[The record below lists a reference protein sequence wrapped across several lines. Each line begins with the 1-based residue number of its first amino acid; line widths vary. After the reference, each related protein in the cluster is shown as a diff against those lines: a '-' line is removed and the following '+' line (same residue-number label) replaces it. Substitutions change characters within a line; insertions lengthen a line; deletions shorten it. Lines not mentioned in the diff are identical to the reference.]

1 MAVSKK
7 KAGRV
12 DSTYPAYATDTNHIK
27 RIKTKSKPK
36 QTKIMKKK
44 RGKESLFLPLRI
56 LPTSPL
62 LRKTIMVIKIAYALV
77 LVFCLNIQAKTYS
90 QSISIHVKS
99 APLEKVF
106 QIIENQTEYVV
117 LYNLNELKD
126 AKPITIAAKSIEV
139 SQLLKKIFENL
150 PFNYKIDDKT
160 ILVNRK
166 AKKASSDKEVTEIK
180 GATDWQERRLV
191 EGLVRD
197 ENGQPVEDVTVH
209 VKGTAINA
217 KTNAVGQFKITVPD
231 GREVLV
237 LTKVGFEP
245 IEQSVL
251 NRNSLLVQMKRSVSD
266 LSEIVVVGYGTQ
278 KKVNLTGAVSQIN
291 SKEIQT
297 TTNSSLAQSLQ
308 GKVPGL
314 QIRQNTGEPGD
325 FNTSINIRGFGS
337 PLYVID
343 GIPQNDNGQSFQ
355 RLSSSDIESISFVK
369 DASAAVYGLR
379 AGNGVVIVTTKK
391 GTKGE
396 AIFDFN
402 TVFGFQ
408 RPTEMPEMAN
418 RAQWAILRNEA
429 DINAGGVPYFT
440 KEQLQAHINGA
451 STDWYG
457 LTMKNVSAQKQHH
470 ISVSGATDK
479 VSYFASFGYVN
490 EGGLLKSDDLKYKK
504 YNFRTNLDINLHKN
518 WKAEMSISGR
528 YDKKEAPSAG
538 FYNIFN
544 GTRTALPYSEPYA
557 NSNPEYLA
565 LQQYINPI
573 SSSRSD
579 ISGYVEDIGRELNA
593 YGTLTFKV
601 PYLEGLSLKGRA
613 AYMYNSGANK
623 LLSKSYRLYTYDPAQ
638 ADPYVAHLQNNP
650 SKISNANTFSDAVVL
665 QGSAVYEKSID
676 NHNIAGT
683 LVFEQNTF
691 FNRSSS
697 LSREYDFFTNDQ
709 INQAGL
715 NNQINSGME
724 EQRASQSLIGRFNYN
739 FKSKYMLEYAF
750 RYDGSY
756 RYHPDRRWGF
766 FPVLSAGW
774 RVSEEGFMKSIGFIS
789 NLKLKASYGKV
800 GEDAG
805 APFQYVQG
813 YSLTGGG
820 GYEFVDGTW
829 LNGASSPS
837 IVNEKLTWFTSTIAD
852 FGVELGLLNNQINI
866 EADIYQRDRSG
877 LLARRLVSLPNTFG
891 GTLPDENLNS
901 DRVRGIEFGLSYKNN
916 NGKFKYDIGGNFN
929 FARTMNKYVERGPF
943 VNNTDK
949 WRSGSEYR
957 WNDVI
962 WGYVYDGQF
971 QNQDEIAQAPIQG
984 GDFGNSQLMPGDFRY
999 KDING
1004 DGVID
1009 GNDTQPLF
1017 YNGTPKMHYGLTF
1030 NASYKGFD
1038 FNMLIQ
1044 GSAKY
1049 TIRFKEVYAEV
1060 FAFGLNT
1067 PAYFFDRWHQ
1077 ADPYNSNS
1085 EWIPGTWPATRFVSN
1100 AGTNYLESEVWRKD
1114 ASYVRIKS
1122 VQIGY
1127 TLPHSILEKI
1137 GIRKVRFYVNGHNL
1151 YTFADKFVKPFDPEK
1166 IEGAYS
1172 AGFSYPLTRSY
1183 NMGVNL
1189 NF

>member
-1 MAVSKK
+1 
-7 KAGRV
+7 
-12 DSTYPAYATDTNHIK
+12 
-27 RIKTKSKPK
+27 
-36 QTKIMKKK
+36 
-44 RGKESLFLPLRI
+44 
-56 LPTSPL
+56 
-62 LRKTIMVIKIAYALV
+62 MVIKVVYALV
-77 LVFCLNIQAKTYS
+77 FVFCLNVQAKTYS
-90 QSISIHVKS
+90 QVISIHVKS
-99 APLEKVF
+99 APLDKVF
-106 QIIENQTEYVV
+106 QIIESQSEYVV
-117 LYNLNELKD
+117 LYSLNELKD
-126 AKPITIAAKSIEV
+126 ARPVTITAKSIEV
-139 SQLLKKIFENL
+139 DKLLKILFEKI

-160 ILVNRK
+160 ILVNK
-166 AKKASSDKEVTEIK
+166 KPVKASISNELTELKEVNDQKEQVVTGI
-180 GATDWQERRLV
+180 
-191 EGLVRD
+191 VRD
-197 ENGQPVEDVTVH
+197 ENGQVVEDVTVNI
-209 VKGTAINA
+209 KGTAIHS
-217 KTNAVGQFKITVPD
+217 KTNAAGQFSITVPD
-231 GREVLV
+231 KSNILV
-237 LTKVGFEP
+237 LSKIGFES
-245 IEQSVL
+245 IEQAINKRSNL
-251 NRNSLLVQMKRSVSD
+251 FIQMKRSIED

-278 KKVNLTGAVSQIN
+278 KKVNLTGAVSQISN
-291 SKEIQT
+291 KEIQT
-297 TTNSSLAQSLQ
+297 STHSSLAQSLQ
-308 GKVPGL
+308 GKIPGL

-343 GIPQNDNGQSFQ
+343 GIPQNDSGQSFQ
-355 RLSSSDIESISFVK
+355 RLSPNDIESISFVK

-391 GTKGE
+391 GIIGE
-396 AIFDFN
+396 PNFDFS
-402 TVFGFQ
+402 TVYGFQ

-418 RAQWAILRNEA
+418 RAQWAALRNEA

-440 KEQLQAHINGA
+440 KEQLQEHINGS

-457 LTMKNVSAQKQHH
+457 LTMKNISPQKQHN
-470 ISVSGATDK
+470 ISVRGATDK
-479 VSYFASFGYVN
+479 VSYFTSVGYVD
-490 EGGLLKSDDLKYKK
+490 EGGLLKSDDLNYKK
-504 YNFRTNLDINLHKN
+504 YTFRTNLGITLHKN

-544 GTRTALPYSEPYA
+544 GTRTALPYAEPYA
-557 NSNPEYLA
+557 NANEEYLA

-579 ISGYVEDIGRELNA
+579 ISGYVEDVGREFNA
-593 YGTLTFKV
+593 YGTLIFKV
-601 PYLEGLSLKGRA
+601 PYVEGLSLKGKA
-613 AYMYNSGANK
+613 AYMYNNGANK
-623 LLSKSYRLYTYDPAQ
+623 LLSKSYRLYTYDPVL
-638 ADPYVAHLQNNP
+638 ADPYVAHIQNNP
-650 SKISNANTFSDAVVL
+650 SKISNANLFSDAIVL
-665 QGSAVYEKSID
+665 QGIASYEKSYK
-676 NHNIAGT
+676 NHNIAST
-683 LVFEQNTF
+683 LIFEQNTF
-691 FNRSSS
+691 FSRSSS
-697 LSREYDFFTNDQ
+697 LSREYDFYTNDQ

-715 NNQINSGME
+715 NNQVNSGIE
-724 EQRASQSLIGRFNYN
+724 EQRASQSFIGRFNYD
-739 FKSKYMLEYAF
+739 FKSKYLLEYAF

-774 RVSEEGFMKSIGFIS
+774 RVSEEGFMKNLSLLS

-800 GEDAG
+800 GQDAG
-805 APFQYVQG
+805 DPFQYVQG
-813 YSLTGGG
+813 YSLSGGG

-837 IVNEKLTWFTSTIAD
+837 IVNEKLTWFTSTIANL
-852 FGVELGLLNNQINI
+852 GVEMGLFNNKINI
-866 EADIYQRDRSG
+866 EADIYQRDREG

-901 DRVRGIEFGLSYKNN
+901 DRVRGIELGISYKNTS
-916 NGKFKYDIGGNFN
+916 GKFKYDIGANFN

-943 VNNTDK
+943 VNNNDK

-962 WGYVYDGQF
+962 WGFVYDGQF
-971 QNQDEIAQAPIQG
+971 QNQEEIANAAIQG
-984 GDFGNSQLMPGDFRY
+984 GNFGNSQLMPGDFRY
-999 KDING
+999 KDINE

-1009 GNDTQPLF
+1009 GNDMQPLF

-1030 NASYKGFD
+1030 NATYKGFD

-1067 PAYFFDRWHQ
+1067 PAYFYDRWHQ
-1077 ADPYNSNS
+1077 ADPYDKNS

-1100 AGTNYLESEVWRKD
+1100 AGTNYMESEVWRKD

-1127 TLPHSILEKI
+1127 TIPDFALEKF
-1137 GIRKVRFYVNGHNL
+1137 GVKKVRLYVNGHNL
-1151 YTFADKFVKPFDPEK
+1151 YTLADKFVKPFDPEK

-1183 NMGVNL
+1183 NFGINL